1 MHHHPSA
8 ANWTARLRLSKLLF
22 NQRRGITCRWSHG
35 GDPWQGWDNWGW
47 FYLLFVWF
55 TSITSNGWAL
65 LAACAT
71 TPLLQTGRPGWAF
84 QSFSSTKGAA
94 SPAGEAMEW
103 RCWDNW
109 GWFYNV
115 FVWGRSW
122 GLRLRYCLPLEVWFP
137 SFRWNVVY
145 AGTTPIWNFP
155 KSWHTLYMRADIY
168 LQTRCETKILGMRG
182 YERIYAFRCV
192 VSKLSVECGFRR
204 NHRTFSQRPPSLKLL
219 GQGYRRGWSST
230 FHSHTNLKLSKV
242 LT

>member
-1 MHHHPSA
+1 MEILPLLHSATFLGFAQQFLVTAHHFFSPKKIKKSSLLSLRVLLAKHHHPSA

-35 GDPWQGWDNWGW
+35 GGPWKGWDNWGW
-47 FYLLFVWF
+47 FYHLFVWF

-122 GLRLRYCLPLEVWFP
+122 GLRYCLPLEVWFP

-145 AGTTPIWNFP
+145 AGTTPI
-155 KSWHTLYMRADIY
+155 
-168 LQTRCETKILGMRG
+168 
-182 YERIYAFRCV
+182 
-192 VSKLSVECGFRR
+192 
-204 NHRTFSQRPPSLKLL
+204 
-219 GQGYRRGWSST
+219 
-230 FHSHTNLKLSKV
+230 
-242 LT
+242 

>member
-1 MHHHPSA
+1 
-8 ANWTARLRLSKLLF
+8 
-22 NQRRGITCRWSHG
+22 
-35 GDPWQGWDNWGW
+35 
-47 FYLLFVWF
+47 
-55 TSITSNGWAL
+55 
-65 LAACAT
+65 
-71 TPLLQTGRPGWAF
+71 
-84 QSFSSTKGAA
+84 
-94 SPAGEAMEW
+94 
-103 RCWDNW
+103 
-109 GWFYNV
+109 
-115 FVWGRSW
+115 
-122 GLRLRYCLPLEVWFP
+122 
-137 SFRWNVVY
+137 VVY